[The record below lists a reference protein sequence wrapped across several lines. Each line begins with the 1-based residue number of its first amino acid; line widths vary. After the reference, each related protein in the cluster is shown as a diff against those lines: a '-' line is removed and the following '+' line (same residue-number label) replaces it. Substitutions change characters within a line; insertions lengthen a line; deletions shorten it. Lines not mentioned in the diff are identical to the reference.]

1 MSPPTSTRCTSR
13 LKVMALE
20 TSLSIPDLFAGLD
33 PKPTQQLRRH
43 TIVVALAAVF
53 GPVRIGP

>member
-1 MSPPTSTRCTSR
+1 
-13 LKVMALE
+13 MALE